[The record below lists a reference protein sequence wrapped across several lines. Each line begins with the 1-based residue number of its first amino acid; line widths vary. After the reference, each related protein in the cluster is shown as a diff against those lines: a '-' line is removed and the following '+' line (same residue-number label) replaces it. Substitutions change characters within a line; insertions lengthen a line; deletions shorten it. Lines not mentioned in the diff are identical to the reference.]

1 MKTITYKWKL
11 LIATFSLIFYSSMSL
26 GQVDLIASVNDA
38 NPPLSNGQN
47 FTYELVAVASSN
59 YRGVQVTL
67 DYDPSLIQAVS
78 LTPVY
83 NFQVEL
89 ANNIDNGNGVIEYA
103 GGDFSGNISGTET
116 IFTIVFNVIDNSS
129 TISIMHDFSGAL
141 GTAVTNAAGQN
152 VLGATNSI
160 VFETLNISNEDFKS
174 NISIYPNPVKGNL
187 NITTNHTSEINE
199 IRLYT
204 IDGKLVF
211 IDKDIKMTNNHLNID
226 TLSTLTNG
234 LYLMTLTSVSGEKA
248 TYKVVIDH

>member
-1 MKTITYKWKL
+1 
-11 LIATFSLIFYSSMSL
+11 
-26 GQVDLIASVNDA
+26 
-38 NPPLSNGQN
+38 
-47 FTYELVAVASSN
+47 
-59 YRGVQVTL
+59 
-67 DYDPSLIQAVS
+67 
-78 LTPVY
+78 
-83 NFQVEL
+83 
-89 ANNIDNGNGVIEYA
+89 
-103 GGDFSGNISGTET
+103 
-116 IFTIVFNVIDNSS
+116 
-129 TISIMHDFSGAL
+129 MHDFSGAL